1 MMGRGG
7 GGEFKKLAKSLDVNL
22 IIFNFPKIVC
32 LSSRV
37 KKGHESL
44 AFAVRVKEGKLQR
57 C

>member
-7 GGEFKKLAKSLDVNL
+7 GEFKNLAKSLDVNL